1 MVIWYTVFVQNNVSN
16 INDDKNVR
24 GQDRRWEHRKR
35 IEHSLLPLLVSIGSQ
50 CVHERGPLIRALL
63 LTGPAGVGKKMLVH
77 ALCTETGAN
86 LFDLSPATLAG
97 KYQGKS
103 GLQYLLHM
111 VFKVRRN
118 YLRTLS
124 EYTSWEY
131 RKSMLKPHKLLLAP
145 CVIKTD
151 MWLIAVHVL

>member
-1 MVIWYTVFVQNNVSN
+1 MTFKQLHLLNWCIQMVIWYTVFVQNNVSK
-16 INDDKNVR
+16 INDDKSAR
-24 GQDRRWEHRKR
+24 GQDRWWEHRKR

-97 KYQGKS
+97 KYPGKS

-118 YLRTLS
+118 HLSLSPNTLQ
-124 EYTSWEY
+124 ECW
-131 RKSMLKPHKLLLAP
+131 KPRFQ
-145 CVIKTD
+145 C
-151 MWLIAVHVL
+151 